1 MTTSNINLWVVLFCL
16 GTQTICGRIEPPKH
30 DANLTFYVPGLKP
43 RPNDANLVITWS
55 RNPQSR
61 LRSDPGKPK

>member
-1 MTTSNINLWVVLFCL
+1 MDYYALS
-16 GTQTICGRIEPPKH
+16 
-30 DANLTFYVPGLKP
+30 ANFSFLYPTYLYRWSVYNMLCIVTYRKY
-43 RPNDANLVITWS
+43 NDANLVITWS